1 MIMNSILGFEAG
13 AVGKKTVVSSQGA
26 EKTTKFSDFTDA
38 LDASD
43 SGEAAIAASVDTDT
57 PQSDSSQ
64 ETEISVEV
72 EIETEAA
79 VTSGD
84 GDLSVVDFSGTSES
98 ETAESHSAPIVQAA
112 TAAANDPVGGGR
124 DNTRLADVKAVDPSL
139 APDKSAQGADLPSTS
154 SRSALAAIPE
164 KTTPSALAE
173 AEKHTVP
180 GKQTG
185 EAGAPQ
191 LSETR
196 SPAQSSGETVLSS
209 EQVAVKPDQAAESTK
224 TEGRRQA
231 SVSRPVSAEAPVV
244 PVAAASQANAE
255 ALEQVVQRSSR
266 LMHAETGPAT
276 EAATK
281 TVMAALQGQADSSE
295 RHKASPRAGLNL
307 DVSVADPLTG
317 RKTSAGQ
324 TGLLGTTV
332 GSTVAATGD
341 AKIDVAQ
348 AISEPPDVKADTDA
362 EVPVDSGKSEASA
375 KNPYDVRAT
384 GSMPQ
389 QPALVTSLSQL
400 SLMAG
405 ANASIGLETGPFS
418 GAIEMTHEV
427 PGLSQLL
434 TEATIGTSATHRSE
448 LPRMVAAQVAEAF
461 AAKGEQ
467 KVEVSLNPQ
476 ELGRVSMRVVTSE
489 TGITM
494 VIQTERP
501 ETGDLM
507 RRHIHELAEEFREM
521 GYEDISFEFSGGQG
535 DGGQSEDQSGG
546 GTANA
551 DALHMAELAEP
562 ATQNLQL
569 GAAGVDMR
577 V

>member
-13 AVGKKTVVSSQGA
+13 AVGKKSAVSSQDA
-26 EKTTKFSDFTDA
+26 EKTAKFSDFTDA
-38 LDASD
+38 LDAAD
-43 SGEAAIAASVDTDT
+43 SGEPAVATSVDTDA

-64 ETEISVEV
+64 EAEITVEV
-72 EIETEAA
+72 EIETEGA
-79 VTSGD
+79 VASGD
-84 GDLSVVDFSGTSES
+84 AEFSAVDMSGPSES
-98 ETAESHSAPIVQAA
+98 KTAETHTAPIVQVATAA
-112 TAAANDPVGGGR
+112 TAASDDAVGRGHE
-124 DNTRLADVKAVDPSL
+124 NVPSADVKAVDPSI
-139 APDKSAQGADLPSTS
+139 APDKSAQGADLPSAS

-164 KTTPSALAE
+164 KTSPAALVE
-173 AEKHTVP
+173 AEKNTVP
-180 GKQTG
+180 VKPTG
-185 EAGAPQ
+185 EAEAPQ

-196 SPAQSSGETVLSS
+196 APAQTGGQTALSP
-209 EQVAVKPDQAAESTK
+209 EQVAVKPDQAADSTK
-224 TEGRRQA
+224 TEGPRQT
-231 SVSRPVSAEAPVV
+231 SVSRPANVEAPVV
-244 PVAAASQANAE
+244 PVAAASQANTE
-255 ALEQVVQRSSR
+255 SLEQVVQRSSGVA
-266 LMHAETGPAT
+266 HVETGQAT

-281 TVMAALQGQADSSE
+281 TVVGAVQGQADSSE
-295 RHKASPRAGLNL
+295 RKKATPRAGLNH
-307 DVSVADPLTG
+307 DVLAGDPLAG
-317 RKTSAGQ
+317 RKTSAGP
-324 TGLLGTTV
+324 TGPV
-332 GSTVAATGD
+332 APAVAATGG

-348 AISEPPDVKADTDA
+348 ANVEPRDAEADIDV
-362 EVPVDSGKSEASA
+362 EVPVANGKSETRA
-375 KNPYDVRAT
+375 KSPYDVRVT

-389 QPALVTSLSQL
+389 QPAPVTSISQL

-405 ANASIGLETGPFS
+405 ANASAGFETGSFS
-418 GAIEMTHEV
+418 SALDMTHEM

-434 TEATIGTSATHRSE
+434 TEATIGTSATHRAE
-448 LPRMVAAQVAEAF
+448 LPRMVATQMAEAF

-521 GYEDISFEFSGGQG
+521 GYEDISFEFSGGQA
-535 DGGQSEDQSGG
+535 DDGQSGDQPGG

-562 ATQNLQL
+562 VTQNLQL